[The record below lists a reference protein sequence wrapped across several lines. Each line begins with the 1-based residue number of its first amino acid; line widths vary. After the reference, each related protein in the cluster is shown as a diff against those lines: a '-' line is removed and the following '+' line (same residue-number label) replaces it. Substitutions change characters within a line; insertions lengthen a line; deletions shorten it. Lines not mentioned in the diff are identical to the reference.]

1 MLALEQIQAAIVDV
15 CVFSAIRPHA
25 FTEPVF
31 LCFDNLM
38 QDFFQNKTAIVD
50 EKSLTKQVLDR
61 DIMSHQPYD

>member
-38 QDFFQNKTAIVD
+38 QDFFQKKQLSLMRSLLLNKF
-50 EKSLTKQVLDR
+50 
-61 DIMSHQPYD
+61 